1 MKTSNEE
8 GFTVI
13 EFFVSIFM
21 TLIVLGVIYSVF
33 RLQTR
38 SLKSQ
43 ENRMEAQQYTRS
55 VLNLMVREVRN
66 LGHFPGVEC
75 TTSPVAHVN
84 GIIEANANV
93 FHFVTDANADDLC
106 DDENEN
112 ILYSIDTANCPA
124 GFGNL
129 TRQDVNAIDP
139 AAQALTDCNVPM
151 VGSDLLFVYY
161 EKDSTDALTTPV
173 TTKLGDIK
181 RVRITT
187 TVESKNPD
195 NEFGGASTAVMKS
208 NVDLRNRG
216 LPQ

>member
-1 MKTSNEE
+1 MTSNEE
-8 GFTVI
+8 GFTAI
-13 EFFVSIFM
+13 EFIVSIFM
-21 TLIVLGVIYSVF
+21 TLIVMGVIYSVF

-75 TTSPVAHVN
+75 TTSPVHVN
-84 GIIEANANV
+84 GIIAANDDV

-112 ILYSIDTANCPA
+112 ILYSIDTANCPT
-124 GFGNL
+124 GFGNIM
-129 TRQDVNAIDP
+129 RQDFNATP
-139 AAQALTDCNVPM
+139 STAQALTDCNFPTA
-151 VGSDLLFVYY
+151 GSDPLFVYY
-161 EKDSTDALTTPV
+161 PKDSTIAYATPV
-173 TTKLGDIK
+173 GSVNLGNIQ
-181 RVRITT
+181 RLLVTT
-187 TVESKNPD
+187 TVESKNQD
-195 NEFGGASTAVMKS
+195 SEFGGASTAVMKS